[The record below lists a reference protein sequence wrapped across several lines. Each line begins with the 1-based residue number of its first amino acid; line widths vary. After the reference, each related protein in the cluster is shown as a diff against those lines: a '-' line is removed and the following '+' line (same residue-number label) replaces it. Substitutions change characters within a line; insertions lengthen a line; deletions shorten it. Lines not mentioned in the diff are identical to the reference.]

1 MGNTML
7 MSGPEV
13 YQAPALLRS
22 STDVPQRKDWAIIAM
37 ALVLVVAIFGCAAAF
52 CWAVCHGRVSS
63 CNTAGPFWARTVTAH
78 CHP

>member
-7 MSGPEV
+7 MSEPEV
-13 YQAPALLRS
+13 YQTPALLRS
-22 STDVPQRKDWAIIAM
+22 STEIPQRKDWAIIAM
-37 ALVLVVAIFGCAAAF
+37 ALILVVAIFGSAAAF